1 MEDGGIPV
9 VVHFWPIAARWLLWT
24 PGSGLACL
32 LLLVW
37 LSNTSQR
44 TRHSM
49 TTATQSNRS
58 AQTNAPKTLAGVD
71 ISSWLSWTCYG
82 VGFAVAMHL
91 APNMAADLSAGGL
104 GLTVVAGA
112 VALFFVLILLIQNQM
127 RISLANTSF
136 GEPRKLVNDGIFSV
150 SRNPMYVAFLVPI
163 LSLAV
168 FSPLAALGAAA
179 LYVMGMNEL
188 VIADEE
194 AILTSMF
201 GNDFRRYCA
210 ATPRWLVW

>member
-1 MEDGGIPV
+1 
-9 VVHFWPIAARWLLWT
+9 
-24 PGSGLACL
+24 
-32 LLLVW
+32 
-37 LSNTSQR
+37 
-44 TRHSM
+44 M

-127 RISLANTSF
+127 RIALSNTSF
-136 GEPRKLVNDGIFSV
+136 GEPRKLVNDGIFAV